1 MNYLKKLLGYIVTM
15 AMVLTLTQVGIGAVH
30 AEGTTYTLKLNG
42 TTTGH
47 TYEAYQIFKGDL
59 STNTDGKKVLSNV

>member
-30 AEGTTYTLKLNG
+30 AEGTTYTLKLN
-42 TTTGH
+42 
-47 TYEAYQIFKGDL
+47 
-59 STNTDGKKVLSNV
+59 